1 MFLLQN
7 THGMNNIVIGGKTYQ
22 VCRHVIFDA
31 DTHERALRIM
41 HSLQLPQ
48 LPQSGRRLSTRPI
61 ARPMTASTNRGTAIN
76 IVIITGVSG
85 VG

>member
-1 MFLLQN
+1 MD
-7 THGMNNIVIGGKTYQ
+7 NIVVGREAQQLGG
-22 VCRHVIFDA
+22 HVVFDA
-31 DTHERALRIM
+31 DAHDRALRMM

-85 VG
+85 VD